1 MADIHLHIWQHNWE
15 QELNV
20 HDIYTIINNDSSM
33 NSSLAETFSSTGLNS
48 DFSCFTNFDAKCTA
62 DSITYLIQLS
72 ELVTVLWLHPSDE
85 VFKTMPLPLIV
96 FFLFRQPRLEHWTQT
111 LENWHR
117 QFASDSQKVQ
127 GEVKKV
133 ELTCITNTEGQLSVV
148 IWTLPLF
155 GKISNVHQTT
165 TKRWS
170 VLVF

>member
-1 MADIHLHIWQHNWE
+1 
-15 QELNV
+15 
-20 HDIYTIINNDSSM
+20 M
-33 NSSLAETFSSTGLNS
+33 NSALAETFFITGLNC
-48 DFSCFTNFDAKCTA
+48 DFRCFINFDAKCTA

-96 FFLFRQPRLEHWTQT
+96 FFLFRQPCLKHWTQT

-127 GEVKKV
+127 GGTEVKKAQ
-133 ELTCITNTEGQLSVV
+133 LTCIPNRKVQLSVV

-155 GKISNVHQTT
+155 GKISNEH
-165 TKRWS
+165 
-170 VLVF
+170 